1 MRKAISIMTLDTE
14 TASLTG
20 GVYDL
25 AFVIHN
31 KKGVIVERFNA
42 VVRETATDADKMM
55 GAYYARKMFTHY
67 LPMVADQSIP
77 LLHWSAIVEAIQSAI
92 LRHNV
97 TVIAAYNLA
106 FDRRVIRATHRH
118 LGFKGSIVPAGVAQ
132 LDIWEYACRARL
144 VLKKYRDLARSLG
157 WVSEAGNI
165 KTTAECAYRFT
176 SGDHKFIEHHTAL
189 QDAEIEAEILAACF
203 AAKGPVPYN
212 IVTGQP
218 WKLVNA
224 K

>member
-1 MRKAISIMTLDTE
+1 MREISIMTIDTE
-14 TASLTG
+14 TATLTG

-25 AFVIHN
+25 AFVVHN
-31 KKGVIVERFNA
+31 KKGRIVERFNA

-67 LPMVADQSIP
+67 LPMVAEQAIP
-77 LLHWSAIVEAIQSAI
+77 LMHWSAIVEAIRSAI
-92 LRHNV
+92 TRHSV
-97 TVIAAYNLA
+97 SVVAAYNLA
-106 FDRRVIRATHRH
+106 FDRRVIRATHRQ
-118 LGFKGSIVPAGVAQ
+118 LGFKGAILPAGVQQ
-132 LDIWEYACRARL
+132 LDIWEFACRAKL
-144 VLKKYRDLARSLG
+144 VQKKYRTLARSLG

-165 KTTAECAYRFT
+165 KTTAECAYRYT
-176 SGDHKFIEHHTAL
+176 SGDHNFIEAHTAL
-189 QDAEIEAEILAACF
+189 HDAEIESEILTACY
-203 AAKGPVPYN
+203 AAKGKVPYN